1 MPPHWHFDNGD
12 LRIRKAEV
20 GTFGNNCYIVAC
32 RQTGKSMIVDAAADP
47 DRIVDLAA
55 DTDPI
60 AILTTHGHADHVG
73 AANTVSARLG
83 IPMRLHRA
91 DWELCPIEADA
102 PLEPGNLAIG
112 AASVQLVHTPGH
124 TPGSMSI
131 VTVGAVLTGDT
142 LFPGGPGAT
151 RFPYSDFD
159 QIMDSVD
166 RELFSLPDETI
177 IMPGHGLDST
187 IGNERPNLP
196 EWRARRW

>member
-1 MPPHWHFDNGD
+1 MPPHWDFENDD

-20 GTFGNNCYIVAC
+20 GLLGNNCYIVAC
-32 RQTGKSMIVDAAADP
+32 RQTRRSVIVDAAADP

-60 AILTTHGHADHVG
+60 AILTTHGHADHVE
-73 AANTVSARLG
+73 AATNVSARLG

-91 DWELCPIEADA
+91 DWDLCPIEADS

-112 AASVQLVHTPGH
+112 ATNVLLVHTPGH
-124 TPGSMSI
+124 TPGSTSI
-131 VTVGAVLTGDT
+131 VTAGAVLTGDA

-159 QIMDSVD
+159 QIMDSLD

-187 IGNERPNLP
+187 IGSERPNLP